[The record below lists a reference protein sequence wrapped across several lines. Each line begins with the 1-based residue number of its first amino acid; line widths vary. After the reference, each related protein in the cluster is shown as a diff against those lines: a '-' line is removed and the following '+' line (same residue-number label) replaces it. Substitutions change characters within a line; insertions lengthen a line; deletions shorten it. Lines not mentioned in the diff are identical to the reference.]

1 MNIHDLID
9 RFVRLIDPSGA
20 MFHRIEGAPWID
32 ALETRL
38 PRRFPVSFHSLITR
52 YTFSAFEAGGIHF
65 FANTGGEALD
75 ELAIGIFNDA
85 IIAGVAREAG
95 YIQFARP
102 EDGSYDPVCF
112 DARRSANNREYSIV
126 RLNHED
132 ILCRNEVGSPAKI
145 YDSFYRFV
153 SDFVARA

>member
-9 RFVRLIDPSGA
+9 RFVCLIDSSGA
-20 MFHRIEGAPWID
+20 MFRRIERAPWID

-52 YTFSAFEAGGIHF
+52 YAFSAFAAGEIQF
-65 FANTGGEALD
+65 FANTGSDELD
-75 ELAIGIFNDA
+75 ELTIGIFNDA
-85 IIAGVAREAG
+85 IIAEVTHEAG

-102 EDGSYDPVCF
+102 ETGSYDPICF
-112 DARRSANNREYSIV
+112 DVRRSANNREYPIV
-126 RLNHED
+126 RLDHED

-145 YDSFYRFV
+145 SDSFYRFV
-153 SDFVARA
+153 SEFVARA